1 MTVYP
6 KRAGL
11 LLILLLARL
20 VFPASLRAEPVS
32 VSIVQL
38 VGSPDQYAGKEILV
52 EGILTGESV
61 ARMLLPPSPNQFV
74 LTDPA
79 GAQVLVLTSV
89 PLPRAT
95 QETMLSV
102 HGTFYRIP
110 LDSGRAFQFIVP
122 HPGGLA
128 TVLPWWH

>member
-11 LLILLLARL
+11 LLIVLLAGL

-32 VSIVQL
+32 VSIAQL

-79 GAQVLVLTSV
+79 GAQVLILTSLH
-89 PLPRAT
+89 LPRAT

-102 HGTFYRIP
+102 HGAFYRIP
-110 LDSGRAFQFIVP
+110 LDSGRAFQFLVP